1 MRGTIWFDV
10 TTLREWHGRPAVGIV
25 RTEREIC
32 RHFLAEYA
40 DCTRFCVYV
49 SAGSRLVELEAGEV
63 VRLLEPP
70 PPQVAAPAKEPANS
84 PANAPVA
91 SRPPAEERVKMLALR
106 FLSWLPERWRHPMK
120 QRLLALRPRVHQAL
134 NLARQLRDL
143 LRGTPVQV
151 PSVPPPAPPGDKVAE
166 LGPHDVYVSM
176 GLDWTYKDVVRLFGE
191 KRRRGFRM
199 ILFCYDLIPYKLPQL
214 FANDVVRNFAQYF
227 VDMAW
232 CADHVFCISAHSQ
245 RDFAAF
251 LLEAHHGRAPAT
263 SVIPLGCE
271 ISPPDY
277 GHVADAVR
285 ALLER
290 PFILFVSTIERRK
303 NHETIYRAYTRLI
316 DAGMKPPVA
325 VFVGMRGWGVDELFK
340 DLSLD
345 QRVAETIV
353 VLQHVNDDEL
363 SALYEKALFTV
374 YPSLYEGWGLPVAES
389 LAHGKFC
396 LASNTS
402 SLPEAGGDLVRYL
415 DPWDVPAWTQA
426 LRELFEQPEEVA
438 RLNRRARELYLPPR
452 WKDAARMVFETAQ
465 TLGSIE

>member
-1 MRGTIWFDV
+1 MTIWFDV
-10 TTLREWHGRPAVGIV
+10 TTLRAWHGRHAVGIV

-32 RHFLAEYA
+32 RHFLADRMEQ
-40 DCTRFCVYV
+40 TRFCVFDP
-49 SAGSRLVELEAGEV
+49 AGPRLVELEAREV
-63 VRLLEPP
+63 ARLLESPAP
-70 PPQVAAPAKEPANS
+70 SAMPAEAAGVNRMTARERAKMLVRRAVRQLPADWQPPAK
-84 PANAPVA
+84 
-91 SRPPAEERVKMLALR
+91 RLLLATR
-106 FLSWLPERWRHPMK
+106 
-120 QRLLALRPRVHQAL
+120 QRLHGAL
-134 NLARQLRDL
+134 NVARGLRRHLRRADTASL
-143 LRGTPVQV
+143 LPIGGKAAV
-151 PSVPPPAPPGDKVAE
+151 
-166 LGPHDVYVSM
+166 LGPRDVYVSM
-176 GLDWTYKDVVRLFGE
+176 GLDWTHKDVAWLFGE
-191 KRRRGFRM
+191 KRRLGFRA

-214 FANDVVRNFAQYF
+214 FANDVVRQFAQYF

-232 CADHVFCISAHSQ
+232 CADHVFCISEHTR

-251 LLEAHHGRAPAT
+251 LLEAGHGHAPAT

-277 GHVADAVR
+277 GHVADAVQ

-325 VFVGMRGWGVDELFK
+325 VFVGMHGWGVDELFK

-345 QRVAETIV
+345 RRVADAIV
-353 VLQHVNDDEL
+353 VLKQVNDDEL

-396 LASNTS
+396 LVSNSS
-402 SLPEAGGDLVRYL
+402 SLPEAGGDLARYL
-415 DPWDVPAWTQA
+415 DPWDVPGWTQA
-426 LRELFEQPEEVA
+426 LRELFEHPEEVA
-438 RLNRRARELYLPPR
+438 RLNRRVRDGYLPPR

-465 TLGSIE
+465 ALDSGE